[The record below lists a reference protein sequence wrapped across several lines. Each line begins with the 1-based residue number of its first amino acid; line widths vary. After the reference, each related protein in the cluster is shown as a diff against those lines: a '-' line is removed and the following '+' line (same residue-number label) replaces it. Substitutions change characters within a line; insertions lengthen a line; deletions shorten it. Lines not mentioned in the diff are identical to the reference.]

1 MTKARMLTLLV
12 VSAHWVVAVL
22 HLFLAAKVLPAPNNN
37 VSWLAITLNNA
48 RAFWRIYC
56 RLEAER

>member
-12 VSAHWVVAVL
+12 VSAQGRRS
-22 HLFLAAKVLPAPNNN
+22 LASVPGGKGSPGPKQQRQ
-37 VSWLAITLNNA
+37 LAGYNFDNA